1 MIGETHL
8 ARPLEP
14 PGSSKP
20 SRPSSRCHRRK
31 SYETRAEP

>member
-14 PGSSKP
+14 PGSAETVATFVAMP
-20 SRPSSRCHRRK
+20 S
-31 SYETRAEP
+31 AEKL

>member
-14 PGSSKP
+14 PGFVGAVATFVAMP
-20 SRPSSRCHRRK
+20 S
-31 SYETRAEP
+31 AEKL